1 MKVKELIKILNQF
14 DENMKV
20 MISQN
25 EGLEDIVLIR
35 EYEEEEKVVEIS

>member
-1 MKVKELIKILNQF
+1 MKVKELIEILNQF

-35 EYEEEEKVVEIS
+35 EYEEEEKVIEIA

>member
-1 MKVKELIKILNQF
+1 MKVRELIEILNQF

-35 EYEEEEKVVEIS
+35 EYEEEEKIVEIA

>member
-1 MKVKELIKILNQF
+1 MKVKELIEILNQF

-35 EYEEEEKVVEIS
+35 EYEEEEKVVEIA